1 MTKPATY
8 LESSLAKY
16 AGLLT
21 DPKAVEIAI
30 NADGQIWIERAGD
43 AGMQIAGFPALTGQD
58 LVEFA
63 SNLAGGAGARLG
75 EASPLVSGSV
85 DFRGRKLRLQI
96 LAPPAV
102 AQGAAIAIRIFS
114 QTSTRSAA
122 PEYLYGEPV
131 SLDEIRR
138 EKMKAVTTLLK
149 SSLPSALEMIVRRKL
164 NVLVSGGTSSG
175 KTTVARHLL
184 SHIGDDER
192 IVTIEDALELF
203 PGQQNVVAML
213 ADRKADS
220 PRNPARL
227 LEAALRLRPDRIV
240 LGEIRGTE
248 ALTYIEA
255 INTGHGGSVSTIH
268 AETAVTAIDRLAMM
282 VLQAGTALNF
292 GEVKEYIAQTIDV
305 IIQLGRD
312 DGRRGVTEIV
322 FPGQLMGEVVRLI

>member
-21 DPKAVEIAI
+21 DPKSVEIAI
-30 NADGQIWIERAGD
+30 NADGQIWIERAD
-43 AGMQIAGFPALTGQD
+43 DVGMTLAGFPALTGQD

-75 EASPLVSGSV
+75 EASPLVSGNV

-96 LAPPAV
+96 LAQPAV

-114 QTSTRSAA
+114 QTSSKTAA

-138 EKMKAVTTLLK
+138 EKMKAVMALLK
-149 SSLPSALEMIVRRKL
+149 TNLPAALEMIVRRKL

-184 SHIGDDER
+184 SHIGEDER
-192 IVTIEDALELF
+192 LVTIEDALELF
-203 PGQQNVVAML
+203 PRQQNVVAML

-268 AETAVTAIDRLAMM
+268 AETALTAIDRLAMM
-282 VLQAGTALNF
+282 VLQAGTALSF
-292 GEVKEYIAQTIDV
+292 GEVKKYIAQTIDV
-305 IIQLGRD
+305 IVQLGREN
-312 DGRRGVTEIV
+312 GRRGVTEIV
-322 FPGQLMGEVVRLI
+322 FPGQHGKPL